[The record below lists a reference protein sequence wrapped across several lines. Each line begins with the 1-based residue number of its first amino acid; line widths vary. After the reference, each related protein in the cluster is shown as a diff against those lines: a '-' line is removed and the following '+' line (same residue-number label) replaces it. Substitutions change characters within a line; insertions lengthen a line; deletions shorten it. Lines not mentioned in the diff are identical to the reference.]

1 MRYANLFE
9 IHNRYACLMLL
20 IQLWGTK
27 IDVVLFLSSLI
38 LRKVDSLQKCFSLHN
53 KIFAFILIFLAFF

>member
-27 IDVVLFLSSLI
+27 IDVLFLSRLM
-38 LRKVDSLQKCFSLHN
+38 LKKVDRLQKSCCLHN